1 MKKTGFILAMCLL
14 LLGYTQCRKA
24 NPAALS
30 DDAAFD
36 PRLSG
41 GAATTFDI
49 SSLSFSAAIPGLS
62 ARDAHVHTLGDKI
75 FEQSFVA
82 APAPLYGG
90 LGPVFNNVSCVSCHH
105 NDGSGLP
112 TAGLVNSS
120 LLIRLSLPGT
130 DPHGGPAPVPG
141 FGNQLQDVSLFGV
154 PAEAVVN
161 ITYTEQP
168 FTFPDGETVSL
179 RKPTYTL
186 SSPYMPMP
194 AGYLMSPRL
203 APPVF
208 GLGLLELVP
217 EATIR
222 SFVDAA
228 DQNKDGV
235 TGKANYVY
243 NPYTKRTELGRFG
256 LKANTSTLQLQV
268 SAAMQQDMGITSY
281 VFPQKSVYGQS
292 QMSFVKDTA
301 GPDLPDSLVDAV
313 RFYVQSLAVPARR
326 DVTDPTVQ
334 HGEQLFAQIGCAS
347 CHRPTMYTDVNVNLP
362 ALSHQRIHPYTDL
375 LVHDM
380 GPGLADN
387 RPDYLANG
395 NEWRTSPLWG
405 IGLFEKTNGTPY
417 YLHDGRARSLK
428 EAILWHGGESQ
439 NSLNQFTKLSRADRE
454 AIIMFLQSL

>member
-1 MKKTGFILAMCLL
+1 MCLL
-14 LLGYTQCRKA
+14 VLGFTQCRKA
-24 NPAALS
+24 DPAALGN
-30 DDAAFD
+30 DETFD

-49 SSLSFSAAIPGLS
+49 SSLSFSSPIPGLS
-62 ARDAHVHTLGDKI
+62 TRDQHVHELGDKI

-82 APAPLYGG
+82 APAPIYGG

-105 NDGSGLP
+105 NDGSGIP

-120 LLIRLSLPGT
+120 LLIRLSMPGT
-130 DPHGGPAPVPG
+130 DLHGGPLPVPG
-141 FGNQLQDVSLFGV
+141 YGNQLQDVALFGV
-154 PAEAVVN
+154 QPEATVN
-161 ITYTEQP
+161 ITYTEQL

-179 RKPTYTL
+179 RKPVYTL
-186 SSPYMPMP
+186 SSPYTPMP
-194 AGYLMSPRL
+194 AGYLLSPRL

-222 SFVDAA
+222 SFADPYDA
-228 DQNKDGV
+228 DKDGIS
-235 TGKANYVY
+235 GKANYVY

-256 LKANTSTLQLQV
+256 LKANTSTLQVQV

-292 QMSFVKDTA
+292 QWTAVKDTN
-301 GPDLPDSLVDAV
+301 GTDLPDSLVDAV

-326 DVTDPTVQ
+326 DVTDPVVQ
-334 HGEQLFAQIGCAS
+334 HGEQLFTQIQCAGC
-347 CHRPTMYTDVNVNLP
+347 HKPTMYTDVNVTLP

-387 RPDYLANG
+387 RPDYLADG
-395 NEWRTSPLWG
+395 TEWRTTPLWG

-417 YLHDGRARSLK
+417 YLHDGRARTLK
-428 EAILWHGGESQ
+428 EAILWHGGEAQ
-439 NSLNQFTKLSRADRE
+439 HAVTQFTKLSRADRD
-454 AIIMFLQSL
+454 AIITFLQSL